1 MCFWEVVLIL
11 RLTAYWKYQSNGWCH
26 DHCVGGYAFA
36 IVQDF
41 NCWCSNYAPGVTS
54 SLDNCDTGC
63 PGYTEFCGGNG
74 FYGYIAL
81 NKTSSGTVGASG
93 LAASSTPVSHP
104 SRQDPQVNM
113 LHLQSLFSSSYCLE
127 TALDLLYY
135 VNNFSFSSKPGNC
148 YCEWCSC
155 HYLLYGCSNPIAEF
169 LNFTL
174 CI

>member
-26 DHCVGGYAFA
+26 DHCVGDYAFA

-54 SLDNCDTGC
+54 SSDNCDTEC

-81 NKTSSGTVGASG
+81 NKTSSGTIGASS
-93 LAASSTPVSHP
+93 LTASSTSVSHP
-104 SRQDPQVNM
+104 SRQDLQVNM
-113 LHLQSLFSSSYCLE
+113 LHLQSLSL
-127 TALDLLYY
+127 
-135 VNNFSFSSKPGNC
+135 
-148 YCEWCSC
+148 
-155 HYLLYGCSNPIAEF
+155 PIALRLLWICCTMSAILTF
-169 LNFTL
+169 LQNQVTVTASSAPVTIFSTVAPTPSQGFSTSL
-174 CI
+174 FV